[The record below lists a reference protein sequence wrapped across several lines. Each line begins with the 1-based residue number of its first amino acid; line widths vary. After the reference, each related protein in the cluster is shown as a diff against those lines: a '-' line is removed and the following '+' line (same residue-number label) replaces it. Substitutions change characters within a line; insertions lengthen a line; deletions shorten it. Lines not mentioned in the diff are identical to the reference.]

1 MWNLSVKHRP
11 HFLLMLLYE
20 GALSLISHLMS
31 NPRFSF
37 FQIPDVLGQLSRC
50 GVLFM
55 AEVRSVFVV
64 ALLEC
69 GSSHADVHMC
79 VGLDFV
85 GCYMRLVHDVG
96 RLAVTVE
103 GARRLDP
110 TIAWHNWRSRVK
122 FCSIVPFDNR
132 RYVLHA
138 AVAYF
143 CCVLVNPLRPIVRI
157 YPYQCT
163 VHTFQ
168 SATWRNSAVP

>member
-69 GSSHADVHMC
+69 GSSHADV
-79 VGLDFV
+79 GLDFV

-103 GARRLDP
+103 GARRLHP

-132 RYVLHA
+132 RYILHA

-143 CCVLVNPLRPIVRI
+143 CCVLVNSLRPIVRI